1 MRKGSSQS
9 SQAQPARLASASDA
23 TRGQRAHPGAAGPAP
38 VHLSDIYRGW
48 PKLGLIRDLAF
59 GEFSHAQ
66 IAQDLGC
73 KTSDVAE
80 FASQH
85 EDEILEVRSALAGKL
100 AIETAGLWIAKRQN
114 RLAEYQAD
122 VEDLNQY
129 IAELRERGA
138 LGTVPHREAL
148 KSKVV
153 MLKAVA
159 DELTPRG
166 ALAVRAAKGEDDKNV
181 VRYVIEDPDI
191 EEMQ

>member
-1 MRKGSSQS
+1 MK
-9 SQAQPARLASASDA
+9 PAHTASANGA
-23 TRGQRAHPGAAGPAP
+23 MRGQLARPGTAGPAP

-66 IAQDLGC
+66 IAADLGDC
-73 KTSDVAE
+73 TAADVAE

-85 EDEILEVRSALAGKL
+85 EEEILEVRAALAGKL

-114 RLAEYQAD
+114 RVAEIQAD
-122 VEDLNQY
+122 VEDLNTY
-129 IAELRERGA
+129 IAELRGRDA
-138 LGTVPHREAL
+138 LGTAPHREAL
-148 KSKVV
+148 KVKVT

-159 DELTPRG
+159 DEFTPRG
-166 ALAVRAAKGEDDKNV
+166 SLALRAAKGGGEEKNV